1 VKKVDRQQE
10 VDETQ
15 VIWVYENLGSSS
27 YFDNLWDGVSCFGD
41 CEGRCAVRYAIF
53 FLASHY
59 RVQMILIHLG
69 GQSQRERKTTG
80 KGGTLAIKR

>member
-27 YFDNLWDGVSCFGD
+27 YFDNLWDGYHALETARAG
-41 CEGRCAVRYAIF
+41 ERCAVCD
-53 FLASHY
+53 FLPASHY